1 MEDGAARR
9 DLPDEAAHE
18 TVRERGWG
26 RVTVVLVLFL
36 IVPISPL
43 RLLLPVENM
52 LLLLVPAFAVCT
64 IVGWMRGGRLG
75 LMLLWVAV
83 AVSVMLPLMAS
94 GVDRIEMLAAGWSLF
109 VAAAFGASALFP
121 SPDAPRPFLPRAVG
135 AIGVTLALA
144 GSVAFAVPDGAPR
157 LTQAITG
164 AFDRRATE
172 TIQNWHASQ
181 GSPEM
186 KDFMA
191 ANPEWMT
198 IMQDGERQLPIL
210 ARRGGQL
217 YPAML
222 ALESLIALALAWALY
237 HRLARVRIGPPLLRV
252 RAFRFNDQWV
262 WGFIAGLLLV
272 LLPGFAP
279 LQLLGYNLLLFFGAL
294 YAARGFGVLV
304 WILAP
309 GKIVTILLTL
319 FAAFFWYLVGP
330 LALGLGVGDT
340 WLDWRNRAGQ
350 KS

>member
-1 MEDGAARR
+1 
-9 DLPDEAAHE
+9 
-18 TVRERGWG
+18 
-26 RVTVVLVLFL
+26 
-36 IVPISPL
+36 
-43 RLLLPVENM
+43 
-52 LLLLVPAFAVCT
+52 
-64 IVGWMRGGRLG
+64 
-75 LMLLWVAV
+75 
-83 AVSVMLPLMAS
+83 MLPLMAS